1 MATVDLEEIAQ
12 LRDSVRR
19 LTDDK
24 FRAKAAHWDET
35 TEAPLENLP
44 VLGENGLAGITVAE
58 EYGGAGGNV
67 VHALAAIEEVARGC
81 TATAAFILANCTSAE
96 VIQAIG
102 TEVQKQKYLP
112 GIATGEFVGAWGMT
126 EAGAGS
132 AATEMRTRAVENP
145 DGSWT
150 LNGTKQFITRA
161 GIARFFILFAR
172 ANDDP
177 GAKGITA
184 FIVDA
189 DTPGLQ
195 LGRKD
200 IHMGLRGGASAEVIL
215 DNVTVSPEALLLP
228 VGGFGRLM
236 NGLNQAR
243 VLNPGMCLGLSEEAL
258 HLSTQYLQTRRQFG
272 KTLAEFQGLQWMLA
286 DMATKVD
293 AMRLL
298 IYRAAESLATGHPDA
313 PHQAAIAKAYSG
325 EAAFEV
331 VDAAMQLHGG
341 YGYSSE
347 FPIERMLRDVRAFK
361 IGGGATQIMKNRI
374 ASGLFKRNPV

>member
-1 MATVDLEEIAQ
+1 MTRIDDDEIAQ
-12 LRDSVRR
+12 LRDSVRK

-24 FRAKAAHWDET
+24 FREKAAYWDQS

-44 VLGENGLAGITVAE
+44 VLGENGLAGITVSE
-58 EYGGAGGNV
+58 EYGGTGGTV

-96 VIQAIG
+96 VLQAVG
-102 TEVQKQKYLP
+102 TDAQKEKYLP
-112 GIATGEFVGAWGMT
+112 GLAAGEFVGAWGMT
-126 EAGAGS
+126 ESSAGS

-150 LNGTKQFITRA
+150 INGTKHFITRA
-161 GIARFFILFAR
+161 GIAKFFIVFAR
-172 ANDDP
+172 ATDEP
-177 GAKGITA
+177 GAKGLTA

-189 DTPGLQ
+189 DTPGLEI
-195 LGRKD
+195 GRKD
-200 IHMGLRGGASAEVIL
+200 VHMGLRGGASAEVIL
-215 DNVTVSPEALLLP
+215 ENVTVPPEALLLP
-228 VGGFGRLM
+228 AGGFGRLM

-258 HLSTQYLQTRRQFG
+258 HLSTQYLQTRKQFG
-272 KTLAEFQGLQWMLA
+272 KNLAEFQGLQWMLSE
-286 DMATKVD
+286 MAIKVD

-298 IYRAAESLATGHPDA
+298 IYRAAENLADAHPDA

-331 VDAAMQLHGG
+331 LDTAMQLHGG

-347 FPIERMLRDVRAFK
+347 FPIERMMRDVRAFK
-361 IGGGATQIMKNRI
+361 VGGGATQIMKNRI
-374 ASGLFKRNPV
+374 AGGLFKRNAV